1 VLKSPAAPGT
11 PCRLKLSYEG
21 KDILENAGDG
31 VFVVR
36 ARESWYPNL
45 GSFGAPATFDL
56 TYRIPKGNEVVSV
69 GSRVDDRV
77 DGDVRVSVWK
87 SAQPIRVAGFNY
99 GKFKKIEL
107 ADPATGI
114 RIEVYTNPG
123 TPDAIAEINHYL
135 AGDIGSASEP
145 TSVFDGG
152 SPAGA
157 GLREIKVNTD
167 SLAQAALADG
177 TNTARV
183 CSLYFGKLP
192 SDHVSITE
200 QTQWTFGQSWPSLV
214 FLPYLAFLDGT
225 MRHELG
231 LRNTSSFVEQV
242 GLHEMAHQW
251 WGHLVG
257 WGSYRDVWLSEG
269 FAEFS
274 AGLVLEHTG
283 HLKKANEFW
292 ERERRWILTKPAAAS
307 LANDAVGP
315 INLGSRLATPR
326 NPSAYDAMVY
336 AKGAYVLHM
345 LRSMINT
352 GSPKPDAA
360 FQELMKDFVSTHAG
374 KNATTRDFQAAVE
387 RHMTPALNLA
397 HDGKMD
403 WFFRQWI
410 DGTEIPR
417 FKVAIELEKKEADS
431 YRLKGTIAQEG
442 VSEGFRTLLPIYLEF
457 DKGVV
462 IRYGNIPLV
471 GSQVYPV
478 DVVVKT
484 PKKPTRVVANALH
497 EVLARD

>member
-1 VLKSPAAPGT
+1 
-11 PCRLKLSYEG
+11 
-21 KDILENAGDG
+21 
-31 VFVVR
+31 
-36 ARESWYPNL
+36 
-45 GSFGAPATFDL
+45 
-56 TYRIPKGNEVVSV
+56 
-69 GSRVDDRV
+69 
-77 DGDVRVSVWK
+77 
-87 SAQPIRVAGFNY
+87 
-99 GKFKKIEL
+99 
-107 ADPATGI
+107 
-114 RIEVYTNPG
+114 
-123 TPDAIAEINHYL
+123 
-135 AGDIGSASEP
+135 
-145 TSVFDGG
+145 
-152 SPAGA
+152 
-157 GLREIKVNTD
+157 
-167 SLAQAALADG
+167 
-177 TNTARV
+177 
-183 CSLYFGKLP
+183 
-192 SDHVSITE
+192 
-200 QTQWTFGQSWPSLV
+200 
-214 FLPYLAFLDGT
+214 
-225 MRHELG
+225 
-231 LRNTSSFVEQV
+231 
-242 GLHEMAHQW
+242 MAHQW

-283 HLKKANEFW
+283 RLKKANEFW
-292 ERERRWILTKPAAAS
+292 ERERRWILTKPATAS

-315 INLGSRLATPR
+315 ISLGSRLATPK
-326 NPSAYDAMVY
+326 NPAAYDAMVY

-352 GSPKPDAA
+352 GAPKPDAA
-360 FQELMKDFVSTHAG
+360 FQELMKDFVSTNAG
-374 KNATTRDFQAAVE
+374 KNATTHDFQAAVE

-417 FKVAIELEKKEADS
+417 FKVAIELEKKEGDA

-442 VSEGFRTLLPIYLEF
+442 VSESFRTLLPIYLEF

-484 PKKPTRVVANALH
+484 PKKPTRVLANALH